1 MFSWPRV
8 RLVSFVLLRQKL
20 RVVLQLSTPQLPVIV
35 IVVATVDGLGAVHG
49 GVELL
54 SALTGG
60 SPGGADPLHGGEDP
74 PDPAEQ
80 VEAGEDRDTE
90 EEEEG
95 SPHHP
100 PLAVLVLL
108 VEAELAAQEARAGG
122 RQVPPLDVREAGEG
136 QQEGDQPAEG
146 QQQGG
151 AGPRVLREQQLAV
164 PDQIPSEERQQTQMG
179 GKVLS
184 MVLMMSEV
192 LLMRVITEMTGRM

>member
-35 IVVATVDGLGAVHG
+35 IVVTTVDGLGAVHG

-80 VEAGEDRDTE
+80 VEGPVPHGDHSVFGEGDGLAASPRHRELGEDDAGHAGLDDDAQDALGR
-90 EEEEG
+90 
-95 SPHHP
+95 HHDHRER
-100 PLAVLVLL
+100 ALL
-108 VEAELAAQEARAGG
+108 SRRPVIRG
-122 RQVPPLDVREAGEG
+122 RR
-136 QQEGDQPAEG
+136 
-146 QQQGG
+146 
-151 AGPRVLREQQLAV
+151 
-164 PDQIPSEERQQTQMG
+164 IF
-179 GKVLS
+179 
-184 MVLMMSEV
+184 
-192 LLMRVITEMTGRM
+192 

>member
-8 RLVSFVLLRQKL
+8 RLVSFVLLRQTL

-54 SALTGG
+54 RALAGGG
-60 SPGGADPLHGGEDP
+60 SGGADPLHGREDP

-95 SPHHP
+95 APDHP
-100 PLAVLVLL
+100 PLTVLVLL
-108 VEAELAAQEARAGG
+108 VEAELPAQQAGAWG
-122 RQVPPLDVREAGEG
+122 RQVPPLDVGQAGQG
-136 QQEGDQPAEG
+136 HQEGHQPAEG
-146 QQQGG
+146 EQEGG
-151 AGPRVLREQQLAV
+151 AGARVLREEQFAV
-164 PDQIPSEERQQTQMG
+164 SDEIPSEDRQ
-179 GKVLS
+179 
-184 MVLMMSEV
+184 
-192 LLMRVITEMTGRM
+192 